1 MEDVME
7 NEYMQLNL
15 RVKKQ
20 VFKRFRK
27 MMHYL
32 EDEFDRHT
40 ITQAEVLDE
49 ALAAL
54 EEKVDVPYSVEDG
67 E

>member
-1 MEDVME
+1 MEGFME

-15 RVKKQ
+15 RVKKSI
-20 VFKRFRK
+20 FKRFRK

-40 ITQAEVLDE
+40 ITQAEVLNE
-49 ALAAL
+49 ALEAL
-54 EEKVDVPYSVEDG
+54 EEKMCVPYSVEDG